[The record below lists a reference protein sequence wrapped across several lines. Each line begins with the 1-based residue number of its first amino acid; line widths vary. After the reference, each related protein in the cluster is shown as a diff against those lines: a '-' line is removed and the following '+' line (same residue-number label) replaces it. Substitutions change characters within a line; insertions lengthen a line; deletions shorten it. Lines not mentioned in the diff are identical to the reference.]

1 MNSFGGEKS
10 VLMDEIARRQRKLIP
25 LNIVV
30 AIIAL
35 VAAVSLLFAPIV
47 SVDAVG
53 LGDYITEMMNEQS
66 SGGDSSEEGPTID
79 TAKIVST
86 VTSNM
91 GNVSLTTMSLATLA
105 FSDDLTET
113 LKDYVSEIGSETLKK
128 SEKEL
133 ITDVAV
139 PMMIEMMEEESGE
152 EAPDNIKN
160 MDADAI
166 YDKAKALETASAG
179 EVDETISA
187 LAEELQNQLGEDYIS
202 DENLADLESAI
213 RTVYDDTVAAT
224 DGTFTIESCICVF
237 ASKSLQE
244 SGEITQ
250 TFTSYADLIDYFMD
264 SALSSGSG
272 SAEATAKAASENS
285 GGSGSDSGSS
295 SELDDTIAQVEPI
308 LKIVAIALLF
318 FTAVWL
324 ILFLFAFLH
333 LFAKNKRF
341 TMWYVKLFGF
351 LPCLI
356 FGVAPLVAGA
366 IVPGMEGGAEIA
378 GILGMI
384 STMTWISGACYI
396 LLWIISIFWAFPI
409 KRKIRAYNKQLKAM

>member
-66 SGGDSSEEGPTID
+66 SSGDSSEEGPTID

-202 DENLADLESAI
+202 DENLADLESSI

-272 SAEATAKAASENS
+272 S
-285 GGSGSDSGSS
+285 DSS

>member
-53 LGDYITEMMNEQS
+53 LGDYITEIMNEQS
-66 SGGDSSEEGPTID
+66 SGGDSSEEGPAID
-79 TAKIVST
+79 TAKIVNT

-113 LKDYVSEIGSETLKK
+113 LKDYVSEIGSEALKK

-139 PMMIEMMEEESGE
+139 PMMVEMMEEESGE

-202 DENLADLESAI
+202 DENLADLESSI

-264 SALSSGSG
+264 
-272 SAEATAKAASENS
+272 
-285 GGSGSDSGSS
+285 SS

>member
-53 LGDYITEMMNEQS
+53 LGDYITEMMGEQTA
-66 SGGDSSEEGPTID
+66 GGDSSEEGPAID

-139 PMMIEMMEEESGE
+139 PMMVEMMEEESGE

-179 EVDETISA
+179 EADETISA

-202 DENLADLESAI
+202 DENLADLESSI

-272 SAEATAKAASENS
+272 S
-285 GGSGSDSGSS
+285 DSS
-295 SELDDTIAQVEPI
+295 SELDDAIAQVEPI

>member
-53 LGDYITEMMNEQS
+53 LGDYITEMMGEQS
-66 SGGDSSEEGPTID
+66 SGEDSSEEGPAID

-86 VTSNM
+86 ITSNM

-139 PMMIEMMEEESGE
+139 PVMIEMMEEESGTQ
-152 EAPDNIKN
+152 APDNIKN

-202 DENLADLESAI
+202 DENLADLESSI
-213 RTVYDDTVAAT
+213 RKIYDDTVAAT

-264 SALSSGSG
+264 
-272 SAEATAKAASENS
+272 
-285 GGSGSDSGSS
+285 SS

-384 STMTWISGACYI
+384 SKMTWISGACYI

>member
-53 LGDYITEMMNEQS
+53 LGDYITEMMNEQAS
-66 SGGDSSEEGPTID
+66 SEDSSAEGPTID

-202 DENLADLESAI
+202 DENLADLESSI

-264 SALSSGSG
+264 
-272 SAEATAKAASENS
+272 
-285 GGSGSDSGSS
+285 SS

>member
-53 LGDYITEMMNEQS
+53 LGDYITEMMGEQS

-91 GNVSLTTMSLATLA
+91 GNVSLTTMSLAALA

-113 LKDYVSEIGSETLKK
+113 LKDYVSEIGSEALKK

-139 PMMIEMMEEESGE
+139 PMMVEMMEEESGE

-166 YDKAKALETASAG
+166 YNKAKALETASAG

-202 DENLADLESAI
+202 DENLADLESSI

-264 SALSSGSG
+264 S
-272 SAEATAKAASENS
+272 
-285 GGSGSDSGSS
+285 S

-308 LKIVAIALLF
+308 LKIVAIAILF

>member
-1 MNSFGGEKS
+1 MNNFGGEKS

-53 LGDYITEMMNEQS
+53 LGDYITEMMDEQT
-66 SGGDSSEEGPTID
+66 SGEDSSAEGPTID

-139 PMMIEMMEEESGE
+139 PMMIEMMEEESGTQ
-152 EAPDNIKN
+152 APDNIKN

-202 DENLADLESAI
+202 DENLADLESSI

-264 SALSSGSG
+264 S
-272 SAEATAKAASENS
+272 
-285 GGSGSDSGSS
+285 S

-308 LKIVAIALLF
+308 LKMVAIALLF

-396 LLWIISIFWAFPI
+396 LLWVISIFWAFPI

>member
-1 MNSFGGEKS
+1 MNNFGGEKS

-53 LGDYITEMMNEQS
+53 LGDYITEMMGEQS

-91 GNVSLTTMSLATLA
+91 DNVSLTTMSLATLA

-113 LKDYVSEIGSETLKK
+113 LKDYVSEIGSEALKK

-139 PMMIEMMEEESGE
+139 PMMIEMMEEESGTQ
-152 EAPDNIKN
+152 APDNIKN

-202 DENLADLESAI
+202 DENLADLESSI

-264 SALSSGSG
+264 
-272 SAEATAKAASENS
+272 
-285 GGSGSDSGSS
+285 SS

-396 LLWIISIFWAFPI
+396 LLWVISIFWAFPI

>member
-53 LGDYITEMMNEQS
+53 LGDYITEMMGEQTA
-66 SGGDSSEEGPTID
+66 GGDSSEEGPTID

-113 LKDYVSEIGSETLKK
+113 LKDYVSEIGSEALKK

-139 PMMIEMMEEESGE
+139 PVMIEMMEEESGTQ
-152 EAPDNIKN
+152 APDNIKN

-202 DENLADLESAI
+202 DENLADLESSI

-264 SALSSGSG
+264 SALSS
-272 SAEATAKAASENS
+272 ES
-285 GGSGSDSGSS
+285 GGGTDSS

>member
-66 SGGDSSEEGPTID
+66 SGEDSSAEGPTID

-139 PMMIEMMEEESGE
+139 PMMVEMMEEESGE

-160 MDADAI
+160 MDTDAI

-202 DENLADLESAI
+202 DENLADLESSI
-213 RTVYDDTVAAT
+213 RKIYDDTVEAT

-264 SALSSGSG
+264 
-272 SAEATAKAASENS
+272 
-285 GGSGSDSGSS
+285 SS

>member
-113 LKDYVSEIGSETLKK
+113 LKDYVSEIGSEALKK

-202 DENLADLESAI
+202 DENLADLESSI

-264 SALSSGSG
+264 
-272 SAEATAKAASENS
+272 
-285 GGSGSDSGSS
+285 SS

>member
-1 MNSFGGEKS
+1 MNSFSGEKS

-53 LGDYITEMMNEQS
+53 LGDYITEMMDEQT
-66 SGGDSSEEGPTID
+66 SGEDSSAEGPTID

-139 PMMIEMMEEESGE
+139 PMMIEMMEEESGTQ
-152 EAPDNIKN
+152 APDNIKN

-202 DENLADLESAI
+202 DENLADLESSI

-264 SALSSGSG
+264 S
-272 SAEATAKAASENS
+272 
-285 GGSGSDSGSS
+285 S
-295 SELDDTIAQVEPI
+295 SELDDAIAQVEPI

>member
-113 LKDYVSEIGSETLKK
+113 LKGYVSEIGSETLKK

-139 PMMIEMMEEESGE
+139 PMMVEMMEEESGE

-202 DENLADLESAI
+202 DENLADLESSI

-264 SALSSGSG
+264 SALSS
-272 SAEATAKAASENS
+272 ES
-285 GGSGSDSGSS
+285 GGGTDSS

>member
-53 LGDYITEMMNEQS
+53 LGDYITEMMGEQS

-91 GNVSLTTMSLATLA
+91 DNVSLTTMSLATLA

-113 LKDYVSEIGSETLKK
+113 LKDYVSEIGSEALKK

-139 PMMIEMMEEESGE
+139 PMMIEMMEEESGTQ
-152 EAPDNIKN
+152 APDNIKN

-202 DENLADLESAI
+202 DENLADLESSI

-264 SALSSGSG
+264 SALSS
-272 SAEATAKAASENS
+272 ES
-285 GGSGSDSGSS
+285 GGGTDSS

>member
-53 LGDYITEMMNEQS
+53 LGDYITEMMGEQS

-139 PMMIEMMEEESGE
+139 PMMVEMMEEESGE

-250 TFTSYADLIDYFMD
+250 T
-264 SALSSGSG
+264 
-272 SAEATAKAASENS
+272 
-285 GGSGSDSGSS
+285 
-295 SELDDTIAQVEPI
+295 LDDTIAQVEPI

-409 KRKIRAYNKQLKAM
+409 NRKIPPNNKHLKPF

>member
-1 MNSFGGEKS
+1 MNNFGGEKS

-53 LGDYITEMMNEQS
+53 LGDYITEMMGEQS

-139 PMMIEMMEEESGE
+139 PMMVEMMEEESGE

-202 DENLADLESAI
+202 DENLADLESSI

-264 SALSSGSG
+264 S
-272 SAEATAKAASENS
+272 
-285 GGSGSDSGSS
+285 S

-308 LKIVAIALLF
+308 LKIVAIAILF

>member
-53 LGDYITEMMNEQS
+53 LGDYITEMMDEQT
-66 SGGDSSEEGPTID
+66 SGEDSSAEGPTID

-202 DENLADLESAI
+202 DENLADLESSI

-264 SALSSGSG
+264 S
-272 SAEATAKAASENS
+272 
-285 GGSGSDSGSS
+285 S
-295 SELDDTIAQVEPI
+295 SELDDAIAQVEPI

>member
-1 MNSFGGEKS
+1 MNNFGGEKS

-53 LGDYITEMMNEQS
+53 LGDYITEMMDEQT
-66 SGGDSSEEGPTID
+66 SGEDSSAEGPTID

-139 PMMIEMMEEESGE
+139 PMMVEMMEEESGE

-179 EVDETISA
+179 EADETISA

-202 DENLADLESAI
+202 DENLADLESSI

-272 SAEATAKAASENS
+272 S
-285 GGSGSDSGSS
+285 DSS

>member
-53 LGDYITEMMNEQS
+53 LGDYITEMMGEQS

-91 GNVSLTTMSLATLA
+91 DNVSLTTMSLATLA

-113 LKDYVSEIGSETLKK
+113 LKDYVSEIGSEALKK

-139 PMMIEMMEEESGE
+139 PMMIEMMEEESGTQ
-152 EAPDNIKN
+152 APDNIKN

-202 DENLADLESAI
+202 DENLADLESSI

-264 SALSSGSG
+264 S
-272 SAEATAKAASENS
+272 
-285 GGSGSDSGSS
+285 S

-308 LKIVAIALLF
+308 LKMVAIALLF

-396 LLWIISIFWAFPI
+396 LLWVISIFWAFPI

>member
-53 LGDYITEMMNEQS
+53 LGDYITEMMGEQS
-66 SGGDSSEEGPTID
+66 SGSDSSEEGPAID

-113 LKDYVSEIGSETLKK
+113 LKGYVSEIGSETLKK

-139 PMMIEMMEEESGE
+139 PMMVEMMEEESGE

-202 DENLADLESAI
+202 DENLADLESSI

-272 SAEATAKAASENS
+272 S
-285 GGSGSDSGSS
+285 DSS

-351 LPCLI
+351 LPCLM

>member
-53 LGDYITEMMNEQS
+53 LGDYITEMMGEQS
-66 SGGDSSEEGPTID
+66 SGEDSSEEGPTID
-79 TAKIVST
+79 TAKIVSI

-139 PMMIEMMEEESGE
+139 PMMVEMMEEESGE

-202 DENLADLESAI
+202 DENLADLESSI

-264 SALSSGSG
+264 
-272 SAEATAKAASENS
+272 
-285 GGSGSDSGSS
+285 SS

>member
-53 LGDYITEMMNEQS
+53 LGDYITEMMNEQA
-66 SGGDSSEEGPTID
+66 SGEDSSEEGPTID

-113 LKDYVSEIGSETLKK
+113 LKGYVSEIGSETLKK

-139 PMMIEMMEEESGE
+139 PMMVEMMEEESGE

-202 DENLADLESAI
+202 DENLADLESSI

-264 SALSSGSG
+264 S
-272 SAEATAKAASENS
+272 
-285 GGSGSDSGSS
+285 S
-295 SELDDTIAQVEPI
+295 SELDDAIAQVEPI

-324 ILFLFAFLH
+324 LLFLFAFLH

>member
-53 LGDYITEMMNEQS
+53 LGDYITEMMGEQT

-91 GNVSLTTMSLATLA
+91 GNVSLTTMSLATIA

-139 PMMIEMMEEESGE
+139 PMMVEMMEEESGE

-160 MDADAI
+160 IDADAI

-187 LAEELQNQLGEDYIS
+187 LVEELQNQLGEDYIS
-202 DENLADLESAI
+202 DENLADLESSI
-213 RTVYDDTVAAT
+213 RTIYDDTVAAT

-237 ASKSLQE
+237 VSKSLQE

-264 SALSSGSG
+264 S
-272 SAEATAKAASENS
+272 
-285 GGSGSDSGSS
+285 S
-295 SELDDTIAQVEPI
+295 SELDDTIAQVDTLPVCVPASVC
-308 LKIVAIALLF
+308 KKQAVYYVVCKAVRVPALPDIRRGSPRCRCNSSRNGRRRRNCGDSGNDIYDDLDKRRLLH
-318 FTAVWL
+318 TAL
-324 ILFLFAFLH
+324 DYFD
-333 LFAKNKRF
+333 
-341 TMWYVKLFGF
+341 
-351 LPCLI
+351 
-356 FGVAPLVAGA
+356 
-366 IVPGMEGGAEIA
+366 
-378 GILGMI
+378 ILGI
-384 STMTWISGACYI
+384 PHQAQNTRIQQA
-396 LLWIISIFWAFPI
+396 A
-409 KRKIRAYNKQLKAM
+409 

>member
-53 LGDYITEMMNEQS
+53 LGDYITEMMGEQTA
-66 SGGDSSEEGPTID
+66 GGDSSEEGPTID

-113 LKDYVSEIGSETLKK
+113 LKDYVSEIGSEALKK

-202 DENLADLESAI
+202 DENLADLESSI

-237 ASKSLQE
+237 VSKSLQE

-264 SALSSGSG
+264 
-272 SAEATAKAASENS
+272 
-285 GGSGSDSGSS
+285 SS

>member
-53 LGDYITEMMNEQS
+53 LGDYITEMMGEQS

-91 GNVSLTTMSLATLA
+91 GNVSLTTMSLTTLA

-128 SEKEL
+128 SEKEI

-139 PMMIEMMEEESGE
+139 PMMVEMMEEESGE

-202 DENLADLESAI
+202 DENLADLESSI

-272 SAEATAKAASENS
+272 S
-285 GGSGSDSGSS
+285 GSDSGSS
-295 SELDDTIAQVEPI
+295 SELDNTIAQVEPI

>member
-53 LGDYITEMMNEQS
+53 LGDYITEMMGEQS

-86 VTSNM
+86 ITSNM
-91 GNVSLTTMSLATLA
+91 GNVSLTTMGLATLA

-113 LKDYVSEIGSETLKK
+113 LKDYVSEIGAEALVK

-139 PMMIEMMEEESGE
+139 PMMIEMMEEESGTQ
-152 EAPDNIKN
+152 APDNIKN

-202 DENLADLESAI
+202 DENLADLESSI

-264 SALSSGSG
+264 S
-272 SAEATAKAASENS
+272 
-285 GGSGSDSGSS
+285 S

-308 LKIVAIALLF
+308 LKIVAIAILF

>member
-139 PMMIEMMEEESGE
+139 PMMVEMMEEERGE

-166 YDKAKALETASAG
+166 YDNAKALETASAD

-202 DENLADLESAI
+202 DENLADLESSI

-264 SALSSGSG
+264 
-272 SAEATAKAASENS
+272 
-285 GGSGSDSGSS
+285 SS

>member
-53 LGDYITEMMNEQS
+53 LGDYITEMMGEQS
-66 SGGDSSEEGPTID
+66 SGGDSSAEGPTID

-91 GNVSLTTMSLATLA
+91 GNVSLTTMSLTTLA

-139 PMMIEMMEEESGE
+139 PMMVEMMEEESGE

-202 DENLADLESAI
+202 DENLADLESSI

-272 SAEATAKAASENS
+272 S
-285 GGSGSDSGSS
+285 DSS

>member
-53 LGDYITEMMNEQS
+53 LGDYITEMMGEQS

-139 PMMIEMMEEESGE
+139 PMMVEMMEEESGE

-202 DENLADLESAI
+202 DENLADLESSI

-272 SAEATAKAASENS
+272 S
-285 GGSGSDSGSS
+285 DSS

>member
-1 MNSFGGEKS
+1 MNNFGGEKS

-113 LKDYVSEIGSETLKK
+113 LKGYVSEIGSEALKK

-166 YDKAKALETASAG
+166 YDKAKALETASAD

-202 DENLADLESAI
+202 DENLADLESSI

-264 SALSSGSG
+264 
-272 SAEATAKAASENS
+272 
-285 GGSGSDSGSS
+285 SS

>member
-53 LGDYITEMMNEQS
+53 LGDYITEMMGEQS
-66 SGGDSSEEGPTID
+66 SGEDSSAEGSTID

-139 PMMIEMMEEESGE
+139 PMMVEMMEEESGE

-202 DENLADLESAI
+202 DENLADLESSI

-264 SALSSGSG
+264 
-272 SAEATAKAASENS
+272 
-285 GGSGSDSGSS
+285 SS

>member
-53 LGDYITEMMNEQS
+53 LGDYITEMMGEQS

-139 PMMIEMMEEESGE
+139 PMMVEMMEEESGE

-202 DENLADLESAI
+202 DENLADLESSI

-224 DGTFTIESCICVF
+224 NGTFTIESCICVF

-272 SAEATAKAASENS
+272 S
-285 GGSGSDSGSS
+285 DSS

>member
-53 LGDYITEMMNEQS
+53 LGDYITEMMGEQTA
-66 SGGDSSEEGPTID
+66 GGDSSEEGPTID

-113 LKDYVSEIGSETLKK
+113 LKDYVSEIGSEALKK

-139 PMMIEMMEEESGE
+139 PMMVEMMEEESGE

-202 DENLADLESAI
+202 DENLADLESSI

-264 SALSSGSG
+264 
-272 SAEATAKAASENS
+272 
-285 GGSGSDSGSS
+285 SS

>member
-1 MNSFGGEKS
+1 MNNFGGEKS

-53 LGDYITEMMNEQS
+53 LGDYITEMMDEQT
-66 SGGDSSEEGPTID
+66 SGEDSSAEGPTID

-139 PMMIEMMEEESGE
+139 PMMVEMMEEESGE

-202 DENLADLESAI
+202 DENLADLESSI

-237 ASKSLQE
+237 VSKSLQE

-272 SAEATAKAASENS
+272 
-285 GGSGSDSGSS
+285 GGTDSS

-366 IVPGMEGGAEIA
+366 IVPGMDGGAEIA

>member
-53 LGDYITEMMNEQS
+53 LGDYITEMMGEQS

-139 PMMIEMMEEESGE
+139 PMMVEMMEEESGE

-202 DENLADLESAI
+202 DENLADLESSI
-213 RTVYDDTVAAT
+213 RTVYDDTVATT

-272 SAEATAKAASENS
+272 S
-285 GGSGSDSGSS
+285 DSS

>member
-53 LGDYITEMMNEQS
+53 LGDYITEMMNEQA

-91 GNVSLTTMSLATLA
+91 DNVSLTTMSLATLA

-113 LKDYVSEIGSETLKK
+113 LKDYVSEIGSEALKK

-139 PMMIEMMEEESGE
+139 PMMIEMMEEESGTQ
-152 EAPDNIKN
+152 APDNIKN

-202 DENLADLESAI
+202 DENLADLESSI

-264 SALSSGSG
+264 S
-272 SAEATAKAASENS
+272 
-285 GGSGSDSGSS
+285 S

-308 LKIVAIALLF
+308 LKMVAIALLF

-396 LLWIISIFWAFPI
+396 LLWVISIFWAFPI

>member
-1 MNSFGGEKS
+1 MNNFGGEKS

-53 LGDYITEMMNEQS
+53 LGDYITEMMGEQTA
-66 SGGDSSEEGPTID
+66 GGDSSEEGPAID

-139 PMMIEMMEEESGE
+139 PMMVEMMEEESGE

-179 EVDETISA
+179 EADETISA

-202 DENLADLESAI
+202 DENLADLESSI

-272 SAEATAKAASENS
+272 S
-285 GGSGSDSGSS
+285 DSS

-396 LLWIISIFWAFPI
+396 LLWVISIFWAFPI

>member
-113 LKDYVSEIGSETLKK
+113 LKGYVSEIGSETLKK

-139 PMMIEMMEEESGE
+139 PMMVEMMEEESGE

-202 DENLADLESAI
+202 DENLADLESSI

-264 SALSSGSG
+264 S
-272 SAEATAKAASENS
+272 
-285 GGSGSDSGSS
+285 S

-308 LKIVAIALLF
+308 LKIVAIAILF

>member
-66 SGGDSSEEGPTID
+66 SGGDSSEEGPAID
-79 TAKIVST
+79 TAKIVSI

-139 PMMIEMMEEESGE
+139 PMMVEMMEEESGE

-202 DENLADLESAI
+202 DENLADLESSI

-264 SALSSGSG
+264 
-272 SAEATAKAASENS
+272 
-285 GGSGSDSGSS
+285 SS